1 VLPSTHKL
9 SASASASHKKYQRK
23 SLKIMKR
30 TSLCLLAMVIV
41 LCSSVS
47 RSQVTGS
54 SQAVTRNDDVS
65 YVRVA
70 KHGELRIQ
78 HVSPVTAPEI
88 DPTLAT
94 DGLLLLV
101 GCVAIL
107 RGRRRATEP

>member
-1 VLPSTHKL
+1 MLPSTHKL
-9 SASASASHKKYQRK
+9 SASVGASHKKYQRK
-23 SLKIMKR
+23 SLKMMKR
-30 TSLCLLAMVIV
+30 ATLGLLTMVIV
-41 LCSSVS
+41 LCSNVS

-54 SQAVTRNDDVS
+54 SQVVTRNDDVTH
-65 YVRVA
+65 VRVA

-107 RGRRRATEP
+107 RGRPRATES